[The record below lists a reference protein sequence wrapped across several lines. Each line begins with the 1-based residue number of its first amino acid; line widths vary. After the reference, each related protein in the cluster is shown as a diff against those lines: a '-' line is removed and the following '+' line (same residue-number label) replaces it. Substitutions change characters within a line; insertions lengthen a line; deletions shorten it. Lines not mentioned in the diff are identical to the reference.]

1 MDFLNLGLSK
11 EIVDVLTNLGYT
23 VPTEIQTKAIPL
35 LIANKDVVGRS
46 ETGSGK
52 TFAFGLPIIQNIN
65 RDDETI
71 QALVVC
77 PTRELAMQDADEIKK
92 VALPLG
98 VRVCAVFGGSN
109 LDRQIDALKRKPQ
122 IVVGTPGRIID
133 LLKRKALKITSTSKI
148 VLDEADEMLD
158 MGFRPDIEKILQNV
172 AKQRQTILFSATIPD
187 EIKEII
193 KTYQNDSVMVEVGT
207 ENKALDK
214 IEQRYMF
221 VDQKNKKEALKE
233 LFYSDISDK
242 TIVFVNTKRY
252 AEDLERFLNKN
263 KVSAKALHGDL
274 RQSARTRVMKMFKD
288 GKIDILLATDVAAR
302 GLDIKEVMYVVNFDL
317 PNQLEFY
324 VHRIGRTARAG
335 KSGKVVDIIT
345 NLSQLSNLREIE
357 KLTNAKI
364 LPYETNSE
372 NLKQYFVDT
381 KKLAQQNNRF
391 AKHGKNRNFGS
402 SAFDDLEN
410 ERPNKKSKYSKGKK
424 TSGKP
429 FNKTKSSNDFND
441 KKQSPETR
449 QNRNGKN
456 RDEKSFDGS
465 KNKLTRSNK
474 AKQSFRKN
482 GRDGFRDE
490 GEDLLI
496 FKTNKHSNKMLST
509 KEKSKNQQK
518 QNYKNS
524 QQRGKQSKNAN
535 KKWFSKFVK

>member
-23 VPTEIQTKAIPL
+23 VPTEIQAKAIPL

-133 LLKRKALKITSTSKI
+133 LLKRKALKIASTSKI

-193 KTYQNDSVMVEVGT
+193 KTYQTDSVMVEVGT

-364 LPYETNSE
+364 LTYETNSE

-402 SAFDDLEN
+402 SAFDDFEN
-410 ERPNKKSKYSKGKK
+410 ERPNKKSKHSKGKK

-429 FNKTKSSNDFND
+429 YNKTKNSKGFDD
-441 KKQSPETR
+441 KKQRPEIR

-496 FKTNKHSNKMLST
+496 FKTNKHSNKMLNT

-524 QQRGKQSKNAN
+524 QQRSKQSKNAN

>member
-23 VPTEIQTKAIPL
+23 VPTEIQAKAIPL

-52 TFAFGLPIIQNIN
+52 TFAFGLPIIQNVN

-133 LLKRKALKITSTSKI
+133 LLKRKALKIASTSKI

-172 AKQRQTILFSATIPD
+172 AKQRLTILFSATIPD

-193 KTYQNDSVMVEVGT
+193 KTYQTDSVMVEVGT

-233 LFYSDISDK
+233 LFYSDIFDK

-402 SAFDDLEN
+402 SAFDDFEN
-410 ERPNKKSKYSKGKK
+410 GRPNKKSKHSKGKK

-429 FNKTKSSNDFND
+429 YNKTKNSKGFDD
-441 KKQSPETR
+441 KKQRPEIR

>member
-23 VPTEIQTKAIPL
+23 VPTEIQAKAIPL

-52 TFAFGLPIIQNIN
+52 TFAFGLPIIQNVN

-133 LLKRKALKITSTSKI
+133 LLKRKALKIASTSKI

-193 KTYQNDSVMVEVGT
+193 KTYQTDSVMVEVGT

-233 LFYSDISDK
+233 LFYSDIFDK

-402 SAFDDLEN
+402 SAFDDFEN
-410 ERPNKKSKYSKGKK
+410 GRPNKKSKHSKGKK

-429 FNKTKSSNDFND
+429 YNKTKNSKGFDD
-441 KKQSPETR
+441 KKQRPEIR

>member
-133 LLKRKALKITSTSKI
+133 LLKRKALKIASTSKI

-193 KTYQNDSVMVEVGT
+193 KTYQTDSVMVEVGT

-233 LFYSDISDK
+233 LFYSDIFDK
-242 TIVFVNTKRY
+242 TIVFVNTKHY

-288 GKIDILLATDVAAR
+288 GKIDILIATDVAAR

-391 AKHGKNRNFGS
+391 AKNGKNKSFGN
-402 SAFDDLEN
+402 SAFDDFDD
-410 ERPNKKSKYSKGKK
+410 ERPNKKGRNFRDKK
-424 TSGKP
+424 TNSKP
-429 FNKTKSSNDFND
+429 YNKTKNSKDFDD
-441 KKQSPETR
+441 KKYNSKTK

-456 RDEKSFDGS
+456 RGAKRFDDL
-465 KNKLTRSNK
+465 KNKMTKSNNT
-474 AKQSFRKN
+474 KQSYGKN
-482 GRDGFRDE
+482 DRNRFRDE

-496 FKTNKHSNKMLST
+496 FKTNKHGNKVLST

-524 QQRGKQSKNAN
+524 HQKSKQSKNAN

>member
-1 MDFLNLGLSK
+1 MNFLDLGLGK
-11 EIVDVLTNLGYT
+11 EIVDVLTKLGYT

-133 LLKRKALKITSTSKI
+133 LLKRKALKIASTSKI

-193 KTYQNDSVMVEVGT
+193 KTYQTDSVMVEVGT

-233 LFYSDISDK
+233 LFYSDIFDK
-242 TIVFVNTKRY
+242 TIVFVNTKHY

-288 GKIDILLATDVAAR
+288 GKIDILIATDVAAR

-381 KKLAQQNNRF
+381 KKLAQKNNRF
-391 AKHGKNRNFGS
+391 AKHGKNNRFGN
-402 SAFDDLEN
+402 SAFDDFEN
-410 ERPNKKSKYSKGKK
+410 ERPNKNDRYSKGKK
-424 TSGKP
+424 TSDKP
-429 FNKTKSSNDFND
+429 YNKTKNSKGFDD
-441 KKQSPETR
+441 KKYNSKTN

-456 RDEKSFDGS
+456 LGAKRFGDS
-465 KNKLTRSNK
+465 KNKMTKSNNTR
-474 AKQSFRKN
+474 QSYRKN
-482 GRDGFRDE
+482 DRNRFRDE
-490 GEDLLI
+490 GEDLLV
-496 FKTNKHSNKMLST
+496 FKANKHSDKMLN
-509 KEKSKNQQK
+509 KDEKPKNQKK

-524 QQRGKQSKNAN
+524 PQKGKQSKNSN

>member
-133 LLKRKALKITSTSKI
+133 LLKRKALKIASTSKI

-193 KTYQNDSVMVEVGT
+193 KTYQTDSVMVEVGT

-402 SAFDDLEN
+402 SAFDDFEN
-410 ERPNKKSKYSKGKK
+410 ERPNKKSKHSKGKK

-429 FNKTKSSNDFND
+429 YNKTKNSKGFDD
-441 KKQSPETR
+441 KKQRPEIR

-474 AKQSFRKN
+474 AKHSFRKN

>member
-1 MDFLNLGLSK
+1 MNFLDLGLSE

-65 RDDETI
+65 REDETI

-133 LLKRKALKITSTSKI
+133 LLKRKALKIASTSKI

-193 KTYQNDSVMVEVGT
+193 KTYQTDSVMVEVGT

-233 LFYSDISDK
+233 LFYSDIFDK
-242 TIVFVNTKRY
+242 TIVFVNTKHY

-288 GKIDILLATDVAAR
+288 GKIDILIATDVAAR

-391 AKHGKNRNFGS
+391 AKHSKNNRFGN
-402 SAFDDLEN
+402 SAFDDFDA
-410 ERPNKKSKYSKGKK
+410 ERTNKKGKRSKGKK

-429 FNKTKSSNDFND
+429 YNKTKNSKSFDD
-441 KKQSPETR
+441 KKHNFKTK

-456 RDEKSFDGS
+456 RDGKRFDDS
-465 KNKLTRSNK
+465 QNKMTNNK
-474 AKQSFRKN
+474 AKHSFRKN
-482 GRDGFRDE
+482 DKNRFRDE
-490 GEDLLI
+490 GEDLLV
-496 FKTNKHSNKMLST
+496 FKTNKHSNKTLSND
-509 KEKSKNQQK
+509 EKSKNQKK

-524 QQRGKQSKNAN
+524 PQKGKQSKKSN

>member
-11 EIVDVLTNLGYT
+11 EIVDILTNLGYT

-133 LLKRKALKITSTSKI
+133 LIKRKALKIASTSKI

-193 KTYQNDSVMVEVGT
+193 KTYQTDSVMVEVGT

-233 LFYSDISDK
+233 LFYSDIFDK
-242 TIVFVNTKRY
+242 TIVFVNTKHY

-288 GKIDILLATDVAAR
+288 GKIDILIATDVAAR

-402 SAFDDLEN
+402 SAFDDFEN
-410 ERPNKKSKYSKGKK
+410 ERPNKKSKHSKGKK

-429 FNKTKSSNDFND
+429 YNKTKNSKGFND
-441 KKQSPETR
+441 KKQRTGIR

-456 RDEKSFDGS
+456 RGAKRFDDS

-496 FKTNKHSNKMLST
+496 FKTNKHSNKMLNT

-524 QQRGKQSKNAN
+524 PQKGKQSKNSN

>member
-11 EIVDVLTNLGYT
+11 EIVDILTNLGYT

-133 LLKRKALKITSTSKI
+133 LLKRKALKIASTSKI

-193 KTYQNDSVMVEVGT
+193 KTYQTDSVMVEVGT

-233 LFYSDISDK
+233 LFYSDIFDK
-242 TIVFVNTKRY
+242 TIVFVNTKHY

-288 GKIDILLATDVAAR
+288 GKIDILIATDVAAR

-402 SAFDDLEN
+402 SAFDDFEN
-410 ERPNKKSKYSKGKK
+410 ERPNKKSKHSKGKK

-429 FNKTKSSNDFND
+429 YNKTKNSKGFDD
-441 KKQSPETR
+441 KKQRTEIR

-524 QQRGKQSKNAN
+524 QQRGKQSKNSN

>member
-1 MDFLNLGLSK
+1 MNFLDLGLSE

-65 RDDETI
+65 REDETI

-133 LLKRKALKITSTSKI
+133 LLKRKALKIASTSKI

-193 KTYQNDSVMVEVGT
+193 KTYQTDSVMVEVGT

-233 LFYSDISDK
+233 LFYSDIFDK
-242 TIVFVNTKRY
+242 TIVFVNTKHY

-288 GKIDILLATDVAAR
+288 GKIDILIATDVAAR

-391 AKHGKNRNFGS
+391 AKHGKNKSFGS
-402 SAFDDLEN
+402 SAFDNFDA
-410 ERPNKKSKYSKGKK
+410 ERPNKKGRNLGDNKTNSKPY
-424 TSGKP
+424 
-429 FNKTKSSNDFND
+429 NKTKNSKSFDD
-441 KKQSPETR
+441 KKHNFETK

-456 RDEKSFDGS
+456 RGAKRFDDS
-465 KNKLTRSNK
+465 KNKMSKSNNTR
-474 AKQSFRKN
+474 QSYRKN
-482 GRDGFRDE
+482 DRNRFRDE

-496 FKTNKHSNKMLST
+496 FKTNKHSNKVLSA

>member
-52 TFAFGLPIIQNIN
+52 TFAFGLPIIQNVN

-133 LLKRKALKITSTSKI
+133 LLKRKALKIASTSKI

-233 LFYSDISDK
+233 LFYSDIFDK

-263 KVSAKALHGDL
+263 KVPAKALHGDL

-391 AKHGKNRNFGS
+391 AKHGKNRNFGN
-402 SAFDDLEN
+402 SAFDDFEN
-410 ERPNKKSKYSKGKK
+410 ERPNKKSKHSKGKK

-429 FNKTKSSNDFND
+429 YNKTKNSKGFDD
-441 KKQSPETR
+441 KKQRPEIR

-482 GRDGFRDE
+482 GRDEFRDE

-496 FKTNKHSNKMLST
+496 FKTNKHSNKMLNT
-509 KEKSKNQQK
+509 KEKSRNQQK